1 MIIFKRKHLSIKWG
15 IFAGILVF
23 LGNSPAFAVFWLQ
36 TVYLDDIYKAAKK
49 NTLNN
54 ANDKVEQVLE
64 KQLGNLNVIEQQLDE
79 LTAEYDIDIQISGE
93 DGTLL
98 YSSLRMY
105 ENTLPK
111 QFYQDF
117 YKQGKGNG
125 GGFTEEIAGDIQRDP
140 FDLFEGNGELPEK
153 PTDEENEAVLPPEK
167 STGDG
172 NEAGQ
177 PPQNENTGNG
187 VSLDQTPPSGI
198 AQESMVSVRILT
210 ISSTP
215 YLTIVSARLTPV
227 NATVQMIRQELIF
240 VSIIMIILALVL
252 AMVISRLISKPLSQM
267 NESAKELAKG
277 NYDVEFHDQSS
288 LEISELGSTLNYTAR
303 QLKND

>member
-15 IFAGILVF
+15 IFAGLLVF
-23 LGNSPAFAVFWLQ
+23 LAILLLLLFLLQ

-111 QFYQDF
+111 QFYQGF
-117 YKQGKGNG
+117 YKRAKENG
-125 GGFTEEIAGDIQRDP
+125 GGFTKVGRE
-140 FDLFEGNGELPEK
+140 
-153 PTDEENEAVLPPEK
+153 
-167 STGDG
+167 S
-172 NEAGQ
+172 
-177 PPQNENTGNG
+177 
-187 VSLDQTPPSGI
+187 
-198 AQESMVSVRILT
+198 QETFCNYRTMMS
-210 ISSTP
+210 
-215 YLTIVSARLTPV
+215 
-227 NATVQMIRQELIF
+227 NF
-240 VSIIMIILALVL
+240 VEML
-252 AMVISRLISKPLSQM
+252 
-267 NESAKELAKG
+267 
-277 NYDVEFHDQSS
+277 Y
-288 LEISELGSTLNYTAR
+288 R
-303 QLKND
+303 QLLVVCLCPCVLYDILFISIKNIYSYSQLKEGTYAYGTASVKNI

>member
-15 IFAGILVF
+15 IFAGLLVF
-23 LGNSPAFAVFWLQ
+23 LAILLLLLFLLQ

-111 QFYQDF
+111 QFYQGF
-117 YKQGKGNG
+117 YKRAKENG
-125 GGFTEEIAGDIQRDP
+125 GGFTKVGRE
-140 FDLFEGNGELPEK
+140 
-153 PTDEENEAVLPPEK
+153 
-167 STGDG
+167 S
-172 NEAGQ
+172 
-177 PPQNENTGNG
+177 
-187 VSLDQTPPSGI
+187 
-198 AQESMVSVRILT
+198 QETFCNYRTMMSNFVEML
-210 ISSTP
+210 
-215 YLTIVSARLTPV
+215 Y
-227 NATVQMIRQELIF
+227 RQL
-240 VSIIMIILALVL
+240 LVL
-252 AMVISRLISKPLSQM
+252 CLCPCVLYDILFISVKNIYSYS
-267 NESAKELAKG
+267 
-277 NYDVEFHDQSS
+277 
-288 LEISELGSTLNYTAR
+288 
-303 QLKND
+303 QLKEGTYAYGTASVKNI